1 MKNLAGWQKG
11 VLAVLVVAG
20 LALLVYPAPEP
31 GAHGFHP
38 RLQGLYIVSFFLV
51 ALPLLWIV
59 GPRLK
64 QFLESRFEA
73 IRNEV
78 DEATRQFAE
87 AEARLNESRSRLENL
102 TREVDAL
109 MAEFRALGEKERD
122 ALAHEGAVL
131 AEKIRAET
139 DFAMSQAVKA
149 ARQEVRAILVD
160 RALEAARKR
169 LERPEAARMPDP
181 VVDRFA
187 RDVARSAGDGTT

>member
-1 MKNLAGWQKG
+1 MKNLAGWQKA
-11 VLAVLVVAG
+11 VLAVLVAAG
-20 LALLVYPAPEP
+20 LALWAVPAPEA
-31 GAHGFHP
+31 GFHGFHP
-38 RLQGLYIVSFFLV
+38 RIQGLYIVSFLLV
-51 ALPLLWIV
+51 ALPLLWVV

-73 IRNEV
+73 IRTEV

-87 AEARLNESRSRLENL
+87 AEARLNESRSRLQNL
-102 TREVDAL
+102 TREVEAL

-131 AEKIRAET
+131 SEKIRAET

-160 RALEAARKR
+160 RALEAARRR
-169 LERPEAARMPDP
+169 LEGPEAARVPDP
-181 VVDRFA
+181 LVDQFA
-187 RDVARSAGDGTT
+187 REVARSAGDGTA